1 MNLPLLRLVVSQL
14 PGWSYATGNAPKP
27 LIWKIGLIEIASYE
41 CMLGRLQSEGN
52 MKKTWDLFWQH
63 TKMVWWAGLLNNW
76 IISMCFSFVTLM
88 LMVTSD
94 WTCNWLESGWIFF
107 WFEYVIKTHL
117 YDINISIYYSM
128 ICELIFPV
136 ACIQEYSLVMMII
149 FEEAVLWFMANSTCL
164 FVFLSHILS
173 RQMLQQNFNRVKRC
187 VLLLINMGSYINSCF
202 QWESP
207 RRSLCAFLV
216 GGKTHTETNTDTHDS
231 DSLIKDR

>member
-27 LIWKIGLIEIASYE
+27 LIWKIEIASYE

-88 LMVTSD
+88 LMVTSG

-107 WFEYVIKTHL
+107 WFEYVIKTYL
-117 YDINISIYYSM
+117 YDINIKHINILQYD
-128 ICELIFPV
+128 I
-136 ACIQEYSLVMMII
+136 
-149 FEEAVLWFMANSTCL
+149 WTNSSSCL
-164 FVFLSHILS
+164 YPGVFSS
-173 RQMLQQNFNRVKRC
+173 NDYF
-187 VLLLINMGSYINSCF
+187 
-202 QWESP
+202 W
-207 RRSLCAFLV
+207 
-216 GGKTHTETNTDTHDS
+216 GGGVVVYG
-231 DSLIKDR
+231 

>member
-1 MNLPLLRLVVSQL
+1 MNIL
-14 PGWSYATGNAPKP
+14 
-27 LIWKIGLIEIASYE
+27 LIW
-41 CMLGRLQSEGN
+41 
-52 MKKTWDLFWQH
+52 
-63 TKMVWWAGLLNNW
+63 
-76 IISMCFSFVTLM
+76 
-88 LMVTSD
+88 
-94 WTCNWLESGWIFF
+94 IF
-107 WFEYVIKTHL
+107 YKN
-117 YDINISIYYSM
+117 INVSIYYSM
-128 ICELIFPV
+128 ISELIFPV
-136 ACIQEYSLVMMII
+136 ACIQEYSLVMII